1 MANPDHPNQAD
12 QAKHP
17 NCTENV
23 PLSTEKVP
31 LSTEKVPQYR
41 GTGTSDLGSRGVHR
55 HPFCRGFKLKK
66 VSSTEKVPQKYRK
79 STTKVPQKYCKSTAV
94 PVPVTGLGP
103 GVSIDTHIVGALS
116 LKKRKNEK
124 KGF

>member
-41 GTGTSDLGSRGVHR
+41 GTSTSDLGSRGVHR

-66 VSSTEKVPQKYRK
+66 ASSTEKVLKKYR
-79 STTKVPQKYCKSTAV
+79 KSTAV
-94 PVPVTGLGP
+94 PVPLTGLGP
-103 GVSIDTHIVGALS
+103 GVSIDTHIVGALA
-116 LKKRKNEK
+116 
-124 KGF
+124 

>member
-31 LSTEKVPQYR
+31 LSTEKVPLSTEIVPQHR
-41 GTGTSDLGSRGVHR
+41 GTGTGDLGWSRREAGMFSGEIWTLPDGR
-55 HPFCRGFKLKK
+55 YL
-66 VSSTEKVPQKYRK
+66 
-79 STTKVPQKYCKSTAV
+79 
-94 PVPVTGLGP
+94 LGARA
-103 GVSIDTHIVGALS
+103 IE
-116 LKKRKNEK
+116 R
-124 KGF
+124 